1 MVTVANHDY
10 LHTFT
15 YRDYNIACIYGL
27 ISHNVHL
34 GTTPPP
40 QKHQPIF
47 LLSALL
53 NLQTVQ
59 APHF

>member
-34 GTTPPP
+34 GTTPP